1 VHVSIVN
8 WVKGPAAG
16 PKRLARQVGNAPQ
29 SPWES
34 VELDHIGPS
43 LSFGLDVSEAVAL
56 RVNAESG
63 GCYQGQTHGHE
74 GFLLSR
80 AEAEALIA
88 KHPEYAEVL
97 KPYLTADEL
106 LGERDSRPMR
116 YVIDFGQRDLLTSRH
131 FPELFAIVESRVLP
145 DRKLAANRE
154 RERSAEAIAAN
165 TAAKTNR
172 HHANFLASWWQLSY
186 ARRELLEALSH
197 LPRYITC
204 GRVTKRPIFEF
215 LSTGIRPNDALIAFP
230 FAADYSFGILQSAYH
245 WQWFIARC
253 STLEERPRYT
263 SNTVFD
269 SFPWP
274 QAPKAAQ
281 VVAVAEAAR
290 KLRAVRREL
299 RARHKLSLRDLYR
312 SSEQPG
318 KHPLLDAHAALD
330 AAVVTAY
337 GAPAKG
343 DALTFLLGL
352 NAECAAREQAGKPV
366 VGPGRPAV
374 KTPKG
379 ALESTDRLVMPG
391 AT

>member
-1 VHVSIVN
+1 
-8 WVKGPAAG
+8 
-16 PKRLARQVGNAPQ
+16 
-29 SPWES
+29 
-34 VELDHIGPS
+34 
-43 LSFGLDVSEAVAL
+43 
-56 RVNAESG
+56 
-63 GCYQGQTHGHE
+63 
-74 GFLLSR
+74 LLPR
-80 AEAEALIA
+80 AEAEALLV
-88 KHPEYAEVL
+88 KHPEYGEVL

-106 LGERDSRPMR
+106 LGERDSLPTR
-116 YVIDFGQRDLLTSRH
+116 YVIDFAQRDLLTSKH
-131 FPELFAIVESRVLP
+131 FPALFAIVESRVLP
-145 DRKLAANRE
+145 DRKLAAERE
-154 RERSAEAIAAN
+154 RERSGEALAAS
-165 TAAKTNR
+165 ASAKTNR

-197 LPRYITC
+197 LPRYIVC

-215 LSTGIRPNDALIAFP
+215 VSTSIRPNDAMIAFP
-230 FAADYSFGILQSAYH
+230 FADDYSFGILQSSYH
-245 WQWFIARC
+245 WQWFVARC
-253 STLEERPRYT
+253 STLKGDFRYT

-274 QAPKAAQ
+274 QAPPATQ
-281 VVAVAEAAR
+281 VVAVAEAVR
-290 KLRAVRREL
+290 NLRAVRRDL
-299 RARHKLSLRDLYR
+299 RTKHKLSLRDLYR

-352 NAECAAREQAGKPV
+352 NAEWAARETAGKPV
-366 VGPGRPAV
+366 AGPGRPVV

-379 ALESTDRLVMPG
+379 ALDSTDRLQLPG